1 MKSEGDFTITFS
13 KAILVDFVY
22 TSAEILAQCTVATPP
37 YLDAPS
43 SLLLCRNVGLS
54 TQFLVHF
61 LLVHTQT
68 PYALEFALQTLE
80 TYLSQSG
87 QLLNIQLVLIT
98 GADLLCEGE
107 HFVARRRIQYCE
119 K

>member
-1 MKSEGDFTITFS
+1 MKSEGDFT
-13 KAILVDFVY
+13 
-22 TSAEILAQCTVATPP
+22 QCTVATPP